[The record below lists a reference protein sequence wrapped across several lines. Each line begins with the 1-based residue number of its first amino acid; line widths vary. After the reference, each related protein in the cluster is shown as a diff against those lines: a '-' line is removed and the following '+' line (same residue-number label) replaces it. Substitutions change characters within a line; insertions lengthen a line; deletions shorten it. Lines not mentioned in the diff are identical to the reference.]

1 MRVLKIVFDNKI
13 LADLKWSD
21 FIRADISMGAR
32 ASSAHF
38 MSDKVLPIISVMP
51 IISVIHPQRHS
62 FMATAVLDV

>member
-1 MRVLKIVFDNKI
+1 
-13 LADLKWSD
+13 
-21 FIRADISMGAR
+21 MGAR